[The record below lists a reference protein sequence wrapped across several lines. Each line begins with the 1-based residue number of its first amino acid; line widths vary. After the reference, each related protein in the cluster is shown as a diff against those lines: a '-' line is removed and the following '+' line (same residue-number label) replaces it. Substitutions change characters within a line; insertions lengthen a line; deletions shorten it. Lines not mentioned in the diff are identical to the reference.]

1 MSAIAEKRDIIDI
14 TATPVPVPA
23 PSRPVTPMDMVD
35 RALSTGASPETLER
49 LLALQER
56 WDANEARK
64 AFDEAISN
72 AKADMPPIVKTRKV
86 DFTTSKGRTNY
97 QYEDLASIMKQIEPV
112 LSANGLSIRYRTNAE
127 PNNPISVTCIIS
139 HRLGHSEENTLM
151 AGRDDSGNKNSI
163 QAIGSTVTYL
173 QRYTLKAALGLAA
186 AADDD
191 GGKADETAGDAA
203 VITDVQVNV
212 IRDLIEQAELAI
224 DRFCDHWKV
233 DAVTA
238 IPSSKFND
246 VVGSLRRRI
255 ETIAEKK
262 KEAGN

>member
-1 MSAIAEKRDIIDI
+1 MNAIAEKRDIIDI
-14 TATPVPVPA
+14 TVTPVTAPA
-23 PSRPVTPMDMVD
+23 RPVTPMDMVD

-56 WDANEARK
+56 WEAGEARK
-64 AFDEAISN
+64 AFDAAISN
-72 AKADMPPIVKTRKV
+72 AKASMPSIVKTRKV
-86 DFTTSKGRTNY
+86 DFTTSKGRTTY

-191 GGKADETAGDAA
+191 GAKADDKQDDPPL
-203 VITDVQVNV
+203 ITEVQVNV
-212 IRDLIEQAELAI
+212 IRDLIEKAEI
-224 DRFCDHWKV
+224 DIEKCCERWGVEALTD
-233 DAVTA
+233 
-238 IPSSKFND
+238 IPSTRFND

-255 ETIAEKK
+255 DSITEKRK
-262 KEAGN
+262 AQENA